1 MINIVVLVLSATNK
15 ETVYEQLVQAAGK
28 REGCHGP
35 IFPFFLACVETSLIS
50 LVSLKTYFSCFAEN
64 VCTQRTLFLSHG
76 LRSPATQAAPV

>member
-50 LVSLKTYFSCFAEN
+50 LVSLKTFVRSVPFSFPTAF
-64 VCTQRTLFLSHG
+64 VVLPRR
-76 LRSPATQAAPV
+76 LR

>member
-35 IFPFFLACVETSLIS
+35 KFPFFLACVETSLIS
-50 LVSLKTYFSCFAEN
+50 LVS
-64 VCTQRTLFLSHG
+64 R
-76 LRSPATQAAPV
+76 